1 MNISILL
8 LIDVFIIVAATLILF
23 LLQAKNK
30 KRTIF
35 QIFNEEKLLKNHH
48 YNLPNK
54 NNLLELEK
62 LAKKQG
68 SGIEFDSLI
77 GVWKFIS
84 VWKKEIDE
92 EDSLFSSLLQ
102 VFSAKLEFKKD
113 RSTDNPLEF
122 EIITSIKFGIFTIQF
137 SGSCYLRGK
146 QPILPF
152 FFNLIELKSGS
163 NILLR
168 KSLMK
173 PLDIDRSFFEL
184 ISLEENSKWFSA
196 RGQGGALVLWLKD

>member
-1 MNISILL
+1 MNISLLL
-8 LIDVFIIVAATLILF
+8 LIDVALIVAAIPILYF
-23 LLQAKNK
+23 HQDKNK
-30 KRTIF
+30 KRTTF
-35 QIFNEEKLLKNHH
+35 PIFNEEKLLKKPH
-48 YNLPNK
+48 YKLPNK

-62 LAKKQG
+62 LAKNQG

-77 GVWKFIS
+77 GDWKFIS

-92 EDSLFSSLLQ
+92 VDSLFSSLLQ
-102 VFSAKLEFKKD
+102 FFSTNLEFKKD
-113 RSTDNPLEF
+113 ISNENLLEF

-146 QPILPF
+146 QPLLPF

-168 KSLMK
+168 RSLMK
-173 PLDIDRSFFEL
+173 PIGIERSFFEL
-184 ISLEENSKWFSA
+184 IAMEENGKWLSA